1 MRKKK
6 ILARPAL
13 PRVDIVGD
21 HGELVLTF
29 LPVLDDE
36 IKDWAT
42 SVSKGFQVDGDE
54 SLVDRHQPGGNGNV
68 RDASEGPGIIRQVWS
83 PSQFYHFSFSQSRI
97 GMKMCDS

>member
-1 MRKKK
+1 MIFCTNEEEKN
-6 ILARPAL
+6 IELVARPAL

-42 SVSKGFQVDGDE
+42 SVSKGFQVDGNE

-68 RDASEGPGIIRQVWS
+68 RNASEGPGIKHPGLVTNSILL
-83 PSQFYHFSFSQSRI
+83 
-97 GMKMCDS
+97 C